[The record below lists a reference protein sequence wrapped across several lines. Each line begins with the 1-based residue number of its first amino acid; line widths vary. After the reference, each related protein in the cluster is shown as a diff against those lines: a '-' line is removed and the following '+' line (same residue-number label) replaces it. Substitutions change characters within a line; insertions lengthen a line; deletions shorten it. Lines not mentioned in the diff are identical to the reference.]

1 MKLKIVK
8 SISILAISALLAA
21 GCQQSSEH
29 QHTNHSEEVEVKAP
43 KVEILANVHTNTN
56 QEETISANVYYGEE
70 LVDDAEVTFEI
81 KKGEEESEKIL
92 AELTDTGTYS
102 IDYIF
107 ADPGVYQVTA
117 HTNVKGY
124 HTMPTIDIQVGEGT

>member
-1 MKLKIVK
+1 MKLKLM
-8 SISILAISALLAA
+8 ISTLMISALFAS
-21 GCQQSSEH
+21 GCQQSTEH
-29 QHTNHSEEVEVKAP
+29 QHTNHSEEAEVKAP
-43 KVEILANVHTNTN
+43 KVEILAKEHTNPN
-56 QEETISANVYYGEE
+56 QQETISANVYYGEE

-102 IDYIF
+102 VNYTFDE
-107 ADPGVYQVTA
+107 PGVYQVTA

-124 HTMPTIDIQVGEGT
+124 HTMPTTAIQVGEGT

>member
-1 MKLKIVK
+1 MKLKIV
-8 SISILAISALLAA
+8 ISALAISLLLAA
-21 GCQQSSEH
+21 GCQQSFEH

-43 KVEILANVHTNTN
+43 KVEILANVHTNPN
-56 QEETISANVYYGEE
+56 HQETISANVYYGEE